1 MTSQQIGFDAPRG
14 ALTGRVALV
23 AGATGPVGRAIA
35 FALAGAGASVAVHYR
50 SSPDVAAALAAE
62 LPTPSVAVGADFTDS
77 AQVDAAYAHIE
88 AELGPVDILV
98 NSSHTAMPPTE
109 FLDTSEAVLTSQ
121 LDSVKG
127 HAFLCQRALPRMREG
142 GWGRIVYV
150 SGALM
155 SRPHHGFSA
164 YGAAKAAATTLT
176 KYVALEEGR
185 YGITANIIAPGR
197 VLDPADTEPLE
208 PEWQALADKLL
219 EGMALGVFPDTNDVA
234 AIVSLLVGP
243 GSGHLTAQTL
253 YVTGG
258 EPIA

>member
-1 MTSQQIGFDAPRG
+1 MTSQQIGLDAPRG

-50 SSPDVAAALAAE
+50 SSPEVAAALAAE
-62 LPTPSVAVGADFTDS
+62 LPTPSLAVGADFTDS
-77 AQVDAAYAHIE
+77 AQVDAAYSQIE
-88 AELGPVDILV
+88 AQLGPVDILV
-98 NSSHTAMPPTE
+98 NSSHISMAPTP
-109 FLDTSEAVLTSQ
+109 FLETSEALLASQ

-127 HAFLCQRALPRMREG
+127 HAFLCQRAIPNMREG
-142 GWGRIVYV
+142 GWGRIVYLA
-150 SGALM
+150 GALM
-155 SRPHHGFSA
+155 SRPHHGFAA
-164 YGAAKAAATTLT
+164 YAAAKSGATAMT
-176 KYVALEEGR
+176 KYIALEEGK

-197 VLDPADTEPLE
+197 VLNPADTEPLE
-208 PEWQALADKLL
+208 PQWQALADKLL

-253 YVTGG
+253 WVTGG